1 MIDRVST
8 PGLERAAQMLRSS
21 ESLLQGRAARPVEQ
35 AGSFGNILTQA
46 ISQVNEAQQISRS
59 LQRAFQ
65 TGDPSVSLEQT
76 MVAMNTAS
84 LSFQMLNQARNR
96 VIQAYQDVMNM
107 QI

>member
-1 MIDRVST
+1 MIDRVSS
-8 PGLERAAQMLRSS
+8 PGLDRAAQMLRSS
-21 ESLLQGRAARPVEQ
+21 DSLLQGRAAQQTEQ
-35 AGSFGNILTQA
+35 AGGFGNVLTQA
-46 ISQVNEAQQISRS
+46 ISQVNDAQQTSRS

-65 TGDPSVSLEQT
+65 SGDPSVSLEQT
-76 MVAMNTAS
+76 MIAMNTAS